1 MDKELIVHTLILNES
16 NEFLL
21 IRRAP
26 SDAVLP
32 GQWDIPGGTL
42 LAGEDPAAGAIRE
55 IKEETQLLIKRDLR
69 LFDYTSNIDKDKNK
83 QFIRLIFLGFH
94 DNKSRVSLNFSDHDQ
109 YQWLPL
115 DADLSNFPLVDYLA
129 DVIERA
135 KSTGASPK
143 NSIIED

>member
-1 MDKELIVHTLILNES
+1 MDKELIVHTLILNKN

-21 IRRAP
+21 IHRAP
-26 SDAVLP
+26 TDAVLP

-55 IKEETQLLIKRDLR
+55 IKEETQLLIKKDLH

-94 DNKSRVSLNFSDHDQ
+94 DNKSQVSLNFSDHDQ

-135 KSTGASPK
+135 IKFNPDLILWT
-143 NSIIED
+143 